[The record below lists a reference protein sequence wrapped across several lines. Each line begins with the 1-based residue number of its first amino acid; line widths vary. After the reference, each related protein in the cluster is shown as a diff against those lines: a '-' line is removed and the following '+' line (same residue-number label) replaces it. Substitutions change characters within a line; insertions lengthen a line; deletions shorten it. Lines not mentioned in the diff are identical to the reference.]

1 MFLLLSVNC
10 GTQVSSFH
18 NQFMLAV
25 RAMILFR
32 IRQKH
37 IVYTLKSPSF
47 LPLQQ
52 PVHNLRLIPDGQVTS
67 SSSYSL

>member
-10 GTQVSSFH
+10 GTRVSSFH
-18 NQFMLAV
+18 NQFTLTV

-32 IRQKH
+32 MRRKR
-37 IVYTLKSPSF
+37 IVYTPKSLSF

-67 SSSYSL
+67 SSSYS